1 MLADG
6 TTLRRGDSIIE
17 LHFNNPYITRLI
29 SQNQFTPWRAVR
41 LASHDIGI
49 LEEAIASG
57 PLNQVKAIH
66 AITLFASTGNRLG
79 FEVHTL
85 PHTFGWALVRY
96 FMVGLIAL
104 YHPDGWEHAARTR
117 KTMWPGEMWLGI
129 ESIRKRAAEMKRE
142 QIKSVAAQE

>member
-1 MLADG
+1 MA
-6 TTLRRGDSIIE
+6 TRSIE
-17 LHFNNPYITRLI
+17 LHFNNPHITRLI
-29 SQNQFTPWRAVR
+29 SQNQLTPWRAIR

-49 LEEAIASG
+49 LEEAVIDG

-85 PHTFGWALVRY
+85 PHTLNWALVRY

-104 YHPDGWEHAARTR
+104 HHPDGWKHAARTR
-117 KTMWPGEMWLGI
+117 QTMWPGEMWLGI
-129 ESIRKRAAEMKRE
+129 ESIRKRAAESKHE
-142 QIKSVAAQE
+142 QITSVVAQE